1 MKKLLLAS
9 TALLGLVAAATPAAA
24 EINMDLGGHFRGYG
38 VYNNNDEVGA
48 GDSIR
53 EFDFRRDT
61 EVHFTGEATSDNG
74 LTVGA
79 HYEGFVGGDIATD
92 EAYAYFSGNWGRV
105 NFGSEDGAAYLLQVA
120 APSADSNVDG
130 LRVGVQS
137 INADGAGVVSGQ
149 TYQYIAAAPLSN
161 SPAFSNSYTG
171 VFTDRFS
178 STTAGVGSRLLDYDH
193 ADFQDTERLTYLSPK
208 YMGFQAG
215 VSFAPEAGQK
225 VIGNGLS
232 AAAQD
237 DDAGD
242 YENLWELA
250 LRWDGEFEGF
260 GISTGGAWSHGS
272 LENGTPGAL
281 VIAGNDDGT
290 LTGAEITSLTNA
302 MTDDLETWNAGLNV
316 AFQGFSVGGAYLRSE
331 TSFGATGNFDDDVAT
346 ANTTVN
352 RDLEADT
359 WVIGAAWDN
368 GPYHLGVS
376 YLDQDVDHGTASIEA
391 DKTTLGAGYTY
402 GPGMSFRGALA
413 FGSVEDNVGA
423 ATDEDF
429 TQVTVGTDIQ
439 F

>member
-9 TALLGLVAAATPAAA
+9 TALLGFVAAATPAAA
-24 EINMDLGGHFRGYG
+24 ELNLDLGGHFRGYG
-38 VYNNNDEVGA
+38 VYNDNDGA
-48 GDSIR
+48 NVR

-137 INADGAGVVSGQ
+137 INADGAQVAGLTAQ
-149 TYQYIAAAPLSN
+149 TPAAYRTGNFPTVGAN
-161 SPAFSNSYTG
+161 SLVGYTG

-178 STTAGVGSRLLDYDH
+178 SNVAGTGSLLLDYDH
-193 ADFQDTERLTYLSPK
+193 ADFQDTERFTYLTPK
-208 YMGFQAG
+208 YMGFQG
-215 VSFAPEAGQK
+215 GISYAPEAGQK

-232 AAAQD
+232 AAGSDNDTNQFD
-237 DDAGD
+237 D
-242 YENLWELA
+242 LWELA
-250 LRWDGEFEGF
+250 ARWDGEMEGF
-260 GISTGGAWSHGS
+260 GVSTGAGWSRGS
-272 LENGTPGAL
+272 LENATAGVL
-281 VIAGNDDGT
+281 VDTGNNAGGLLD
-290 LTGAEITSLTNA
+290 AEITSVTNNL
-302 MTDDLETWNAGLNV
+302 TDDLDTWNAGLNV
-316 AFQGFSVGGAYLRSE
+316 AFQGFSVGGAYLNSQ
-331 TSFGATGNFDDDVAT
+331 TAMGATGDWDDTNAT
-346 ANTTVN
+346 PDTTVN
-352 RDLEADT
+352 NDVEAET

-368 GPYHLGVS
+368 GPYHVGVS
-376 YLDQDVDHGTASIEA
+376 YLDQQIDMGPESVEA
-391 DKTTLGAGYTY
+391 DKATIGAGYTY
-402 GPGMSFRGALA
+402 GPGMSFRGAVA
-413 FGSVEDNVGA
+413 FGSVEETMGA
-423 ATDEDF
+423 NTDEDY

>member
-9 TALLGLVAAATPAAA
+9 TALLGFVAAATPAAA
-24 EINMDLGGHFRGYG
+24 EINLDLGGHFRGYG
-38 VYNNNDEVGA
+38 VYNDNDGA
-48 GDSIR
+48 NLQD
-53 EFDFRRDT
+53 FDFRRDT

-130 LRVGVQS
+130 LRVAVQNV
-137 INADGAGVVSGQ
+137 NANGAGLISAQ
-149 TYQYIAAAPLSN
+149 SYQGIAGLANSLTN
-161 SPAFSNSYTG
+161 SPAFGGSYTG
-171 VFTDRFS
+171 TFTDRFS
-178 STTAGVGSRLLDYDH
+178 SSVGGVGSRLLDYDH
-193 ADFQDTERLTYLSPK
+193 ADFQDTERLTYLTPK

-215 VSFAPEAGQK
+215 ISYAPEAGQK
-225 VIGNGLS
+225 VIGNGL
-232 AAAQD
+232 AAAD
-237 DDAGD
+237 SDNDAGEYD
-242 YENLWELA
+242 SLWELA
-250 LRWDGEFEGF
+250 ARWDGEFQGF
-260 GISTGGAWSHGS
+260 GISTGGGYSHGS

-281 VIAGNDDGT
+281 VIAGDDNGT
-290 LTGAEITSLTNA
+290 LINAEVTSLTNA
-302 MTDDLETWNAGLNV
+302 MTDDLDTWNAGLNV

-331 TSFGATGNFDDDVAT
+331 TAFGATGNFDDDVAT
-346 ANTTVN
+346 ADTTVT

-368 GPYHLGVS
+368 GPYHVGVS
-376 YLDQDVDHGTASIEA
+376 YLDQEIDHGTDNFEA
-391 DKTTLGAGYTY
+391 DKTTIGAGYTY
-402 GPGMSFRGALA
+402 GPGMSFRGAVA
-413 FGSVEDNVGA
+413 FGSVEETVGA
-423 ATDEDF
+423 DTDEDF